1 MKVWVD
7 GRSIAEMAD
16 MNIIK
21 EYPRYLGN
29 RFKSSMN
36 PRERRPA
43 RSKMAL
49 MERRKLA
56 SVLGR
61 PMCLA
66 WDGRKKRQ

>member
-1 MKVWVD
+1 MD

-49 MERRKLA
+49 MERRKLV
-56 SVLGR
+56 SVLQKIC
-61 PMCLA
+61 PLL
-66 WDGRKKRQ
+66 WLKFVD